1 MSHQFLI
8 ECLINSFPD
17 EFHLATLQPLL
28 EGISKLH
35 KDVDIKTTV
44 ITLLDRLSE
53 VAKADDTTLFNLVQK
68 YIEEIFIRF
77 NSKMESN
84 LVIQVSLLNFC
95 IKCYPKKT
103 ENINSI
109 LESSVNLIKR
119 SREEKLN
126 PECMRILVKLLS
138 IPLDTLSLRILEM
151 PQYPMLLKYMAFGS
165 RRTVSLRIVKA
176 VFKSKRKLD
185 NIDLINQLLSFIEPL
200 LRDDENGENEVEAY
214 EFEEEQES
222 VAKMLHLI
230 RNDDLEVYYELLK
243 RFKKEI
249 EQGGIKR
256 MKYIL
261 PSYIFNLFRYIYLLD
276 NLITRHKRRASPGG
290 FSEEEE
296 ELDNLP
302 KLPSITIQKVFYQI
316 NELLEK
322 ITSSYPE
329 ITLRLF
335 CQAAQVIDNIDNNID
350 LEDLAYDF
358 ISTSLLVYQDELSD
372 SDEKLSAIK
381 LIVATISHLSC
392 FDSDNYD
399 TLATNAAQYCN
410 KLLRK
415 PDQCEAMI
423 LSSHMFTNKKY
434 ESKDGLKK

>member
-1 MSHQFLI
+1 
-8 ECLINSFPD
+8 
-17 EFHLATLQPLL
+17 
-28 EGISKLH
+28 
-35 KDVDIKTTV
+35 
-44 ITLLDRLSE
+44 
-53 VAKADDTTLFNLVQK
+53 
-68 YIEEIFIRF
+68 
-77 NSKMESN
+77 
-84 LVIQVSLLNFC
+84 
-95 IKCYPKKT
+95 
-103 ENINSI
+103 
-109 LESSVNLIKR
+109 
-119 SREEKLN
+119 
-126 PECMRILVKLLS
+126 MRILVKLLS

-185 NIDLINQLLSFIEPL
+185 NIDLVNQLLSFIEPL
-200 LRDDENGENEVEAY
+200 LRDDENGDNEVEAY

-230 RNDDLEVYYELLK
+230 RNEDLEVYFELLK
-243 RFKKEI
+243 RLKKEI

-256 MKYIL
+256 MKYTL

-276 NLITRHKRRASPGG
+276 NLITRHKRKASSGG
-290 FSEEEE
+290 FSEEDE

-316 NELLEK
+316 NELLGI
-322 ITSSYPE
+322 ITTNYPG

-358 ISTSLLVYQDELSD
+358 ISNSLLVYQDELSD

-381 LIVATISHLSC
+381 LIVATISHLRC

-410 KLLRK
+410 RLLRK
-415 PDQCEAMI
+415 ADQCEAMI

-434 ESKDGLKK
+434 ENKDGLKK